1 MIKQN
6 KRVEIPHIVTEDQ
19 FGYAADPKNEA
30 YFHPQPKVLNLFPVE
45 GDPELLAREA
55 LKRDLS
61 KVKKIRIDPVNTCN
75 VACVFCTSD
84 LTVKHAQ
91 ISPDTIEAILRK
103 TSQTCTRISVG
114 CIYEPLMAKNIEK
127 YIQIIQKVV
136 GDEFPEKPKLNIVS
150 NGLLLGKRKLDF
162 LNYLDWV
169 HISVHSHK
177 KENYE
182 KIMRKAN
189 FDTLV
194 SNIKDIRKKYINL
207 NIHLEFVVNQKN
219 KDDAEGFIHWAFN
232 EMNADSINLKRV
244 SIDAFDDKSYL
255 ADSVAAKDELGLS
268 DEEWNSVSKKISKSW
283 PSKLSSA
290 PAYSSPDQMLKKSA
304 MTDVIEL

>member
-1 MIKQN
+1 
-6 KRVEIPHIVTEDQ
+6 
-19 FGYAADPKNEA
+19 
-30 YFHPQPKVLNLFPVE
+30 
-45 GDPELLAREA
+45 
-55 LKRDLS
+55 
-61 KVKKIRIDPVNTCN
+61 
-75 VACVFCTSD
+75 
-84 LTVKHAQ
+84 
-91 ISPDTIEAILRK
+91 
-103 TSQTCTRISVG
+103 
-114 CIYEPLMAKNIEK
+114 MAKNIEK

-162 LNYLDWV
+162 LNYLDWI